1 MNLGPS
7 LMKKKAR
14 IRTKPSVTNNELAVL
29 TPLKTPEAMA
39 VPLSCT
45 LVMTAWTAFVD
56 LVVLQVQRR
65 TLEPVLNLVD
75 ALGGLVRGA
84 RGPG

>member
-45 LVMTAWTAFVD
+45 LVMTAWTALSIWSSF
-56 LVVLQVQRR
+56 RFS
-65 TLEPVLNLVD
+65 
-75 ALGGLVRGA
+75 GG
-84 RGPG
+84 PWSQS